1 MYYLLIRINIG
12 SELLILILG
21 YHVKNYRP
29 MANNNRTEVS
39 ALHSKK
45 EMKKA
50 IADKLQT
57 ALPEMQSTL
66 GEKQFSRRLKKA
78 VKMLLHG
85 IHSDDV
91 LKKAKKKAV
100 ANKAASAK
108 KLAVKEAKAVKKT
121 KKAKA
126 AMPEMF

>member
-1 MYYLLIRINIG
+1 MTNDNKTAG
-12 SELLILILG
+12 S
-21 YHVKNYRP
+21 V
-29 MANNNRTEVS
+29 
-39 ALHSKK
+39 LHSKK

-50 IADKLQT
+50 VADKLQV
-57 ALPEMQSTL
+57 ALPEMKTTL
-66 GEKQFSRRLKKA
+66 GEKKFNHRLKKA

-91 LKKAKKKAV
+91 LKKAKKKAD

-108 KLAVKEAKAVKKT
+108 KLSAKKAKATKKI

-126 AMPEMF
+126 ALPQMF